1 MNKEPLLLV
10 VKNLTEFEFIR
21 VLFLIKI
28 HSTDDPYAIKHLKYI
43 LSLYDLSNKEITK
56 ILEEYNDPNDDFD
69 GKIERSLRYNKKD
82 NAATKARKL
91 GKHCKRVSTENKD
104 KRKNVKYMHIYK
116 LLKCFNF
123 KKILSKTNRTV
134 IHLDNVRAHKTDLVL
149 AVAKKLNIKF
159 VNNPIYTPR
168 LNPTEKV
175 WDIIKKEI
183 RRRDINSKEELI
195 SISFEIFEEKC
206 KHHSLIKKFKE
217 KYLSYI
223 S

>member
-116 LLKCFNF
+116 LLKYFNF
-123 KKILSKTNRTV
+123 KKILRKTNRTV

-217 KYLSYI
+217 KYLPHI

>member
-82 NAATKARKL
+82 NVATKARKL
-91 GKHCKRVSTENKD
+91 ENIA
-104 KRKNVKYMHIYK
+104 NVYQQRI
-116 LLKCFNF
+116 
-123 KKILSKTNRTV
+123 KI
-134 IHLDNVRAHKTDLVL
+134 
-149 AVAKKLNIKF
+149 
-159 VNNPIYTPR
+159 
-168 LNPTEKV
+168 
-175 WDIIKKEI
+175 KE
-183 RRRDINSKEELI
+183 RM
-195 SISFEIFEEKC
+195 
-206 KHHSLIKKFKE
+206 
-217 KYLSYI
+217 
-223 S
+223 